1 MAQIMIAPGKYV
13 QGPGAIKEIGPHVA
27 KLGNQALILGS
38 RTGLE
43 DCRPDLDTVLPAAGV
58 AVHCEVFRRECTRA
72 EIARVGTLAQDVG
85 ANVLV
90 TVGGGK
96 CIDTGKAVAHER
108 KIPCVVVPTI
118 ASTDAPCSALAVV
131 YTEGHAFEAYYL
143 FPRNPDMV
151 VVDSQVIA
159 RSPARFLVSGMGDA
173 LATWFEADACR
184 KAHAKNMA
192 GGDSTEAALALA
204 RLCFELLLRY
214 GREAKLAAETHA
226 PTVALEKIVE
236 ANILLSGL
244 GFESSGLAAAHAI
257 HDGLTALHECH
268 HLYHG
273 EKVAFGTLTQL
284 VLEKHE
290 RGEIDEVMEFCT
302 DVGLPITLGE
312 LGVRQTGAE
321 LDGRLTLAATSVS
334 GIINN
339 EPFPVTAQ
347 AIVAAM
353 KGADALGRT
362 YYARTGK
369 TPAEFPR

>member
-43 DCRPDLDTVLPAAGV
+43 DCRPDLGTVLPAAGV
-58 AVHCEVFRRECTRA
+58 AVHCEVFRGECTRA

-214 GREAKLAAETHA
+214 GREAKFAAETHA

-284 VLEKHE
+284 VLEKRE